1 MLQQSVLIDSIPYGQ
16 LEKEEIEELEV
27 TEKGVS
33 LARFREYTSDIFIT
47 TYLLLQQAYKVQG
60 EEIIY
65 GLLANGL
72 RQAQSSP

>member
-1 MLQQSVLIDSIPYGQ
+1 MLQQSLLIDSIPYEQ

-33 LARFREYTSDIFIT
+33 LSRFREYTSDIFIT
-47 TYLLLQQAYKVQG
+47 TYLLLQQTYKVQG

-72 RQAQSSP
+72 R